1 MKVKGKTVE
10 TVAQT
15 SSVKKGAL
23 GKLAKLTGKH
33 LCQSLKKETLA
44 QVLSCEFCETSKN
57 TFFYRK
63 PLVAA
68 SETIQ
73 LLTDA

>member
-33 LCQSLKKETLA
+33 LCQSL
-44 QVLSCEFCETSKN
+44 
-57 TFFYRK
+57 FFTK
-63 PLVAA
+63 LQA
-68 SETIQ
+68 
-73 LLTDA
+73 

>member
-23 GKLAKLTGKH
+23 GKLAKLTRKH
-33 LCQSLKKETLA
+33 LCQSL
-44 QVLSCEFCETSKN
+44 
-57 TFFYRK
+57 FFIK
-63 PLVAA
+63 LQA
-68 SETIQ
+68 
-73 LLTDA
+73 